1 LPNYVLNVSG
11 DLSSIGRQESR
22 RPPNRGKHRLFYNES
37 RFAAPEGAGVL
48 EALEVVGF
56 NRALP
61 YLVRCRGCHLRDLIL
76 AEARL
81 TIPIIVVLLQP
92 SDLVRLLGR
101 TAKVTG
107 SRGPEH
113 LFGKPEP

>member
-1 LPNYVLNVSG
+1 
-11 DLSSIGRQESR
+11 
-22 RPPNRGKHRLFYNES
+22 
-37 RFAAPEGAGVL
+37 
-48 EALEVVGF
+48 VVGF

-61 YLVRCRGCHLRDLIL
+61 YLVRGQGKCRGCHLRDLML

-101 TAKVTG
+101 TAKVTVAW
-107 SRGPEH
+107 SRAPLWEARTVTAACDSGVNPH
-113 LFGKPEP
+113 YTK